1 MRHHDGNKTP
11 AMQLTY
17 KQFLALPQMLHPKQ
31 LHEWACVG
39 GVLVDCSTF
48 LLVQSKGAKMVVMN
62 LFRILSPVKLNES
75 ILE

>member
-1 MRHHDGNKTP
+1 MHHHDGDETP

-17 KQFLALPQMLHPKQ
+17 KQFLTLPQMSCPKQ
-31 LHEWACVG
+31 LREWAHVG
-39 GVLVDCSTF
+39 AVSVDCSTF
-48 LLVQSKGAKMVVMN
+48 LLVQSKGAEMAVTN